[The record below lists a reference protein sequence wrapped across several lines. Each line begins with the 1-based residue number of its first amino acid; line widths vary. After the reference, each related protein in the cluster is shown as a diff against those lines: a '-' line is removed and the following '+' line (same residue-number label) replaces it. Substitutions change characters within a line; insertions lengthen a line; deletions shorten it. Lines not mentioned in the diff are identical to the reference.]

1 MDENIA
7 HLQQLKAEAVQRLKS
22 RCCLSCKARRG
33 LTNDLLLLDGGIDV
47 LTQLKS
53 KGYVLVR
60 AEEHQQL
67 VEVEKK
73 YSAIRAECEA
83 FLKG

>member
-1 MDENIA
+1 
-7 HLQQLKAEAVQRLKS
+7 
-22 RCCLSCKARRG
+22 
-33 LTNDLLLLDGGIDV
+33 V

-73 YSAIRAECEA
+73 YSAIRAECEV

>member
-1 MDENIA
+1 
-7 HLQQLKAEAVQRLKS
+7 
-22 RCCLSCKARRG
+22 
-33 LTNDLLLLDGGIDV
+33 V